1 MPEVAKAGEER
12 QLRAGP
18 LAWLIWRRRSADESR
33 RRLPQRLI
41 SRVGGNV
48 ERGLGV
54 VLNGQLQGL
63 GGVVTVN
70 QRSQAQG
77 EVDSGADT
85 GGCDDGAVHDDALR
99 DWYRA
104 QGTKVI

>member
-1 MPEVAKAGEER
+1 LAALALAMPAV
-12 QLRAGP
+12 
-18 LAWLIWRRRSADESR
+18 
-33 RRLPQRLI
+33 
-41 SRVGGNV
+41 
-48 ERGLGV
+48 
-54 VLNGQLQGL
+54 
-63 GGVVTVN
+63 VN